1 MEKVFELLKK
11 RMATNLLFS
20 EPITSSG
27 YAGVMNARCDCDCTA
42 AGNCNCS
49 RCDW

>member
-1 MEKVFELLKK
+1 MEKIFELLKK
-11 RMATNLLFS
+11 RMATNILFND
-20 EPITSSG
+20 PITSIG
-27 YAGVMNARCDCDCTA
+27 YSGVMSAHCDCDCTA